1 MLAVARTDQS
11 LASQKREA
19 FAIDQ
24 ILCLAVRAPMGE
36 RENATTYRRQIK
48 ATARDFQYAAL
59 LHEA

>member
-1 MLAVARTDQS
+1 
-11 LASQKREA
+11 
-19 FAIDQ
+19 
-24 ILCLAVRAPMGE
+24 MGE